1 MTNSNTT
8 STTNARTVRE
18 RLVVVTTKFRTWTGT
33 RAMHAEDYRL
43 GADGEL
49 PPEAVAASYGL
60 KAIINP
66 KVLKPINDVVN
77 KVSGL
82 LDSVGVKFLGGTAL
96 DKSVAKTVLPELKQ
110 FQKEYEE
117 VKADFMSNYDRYVE
131 QWAAENPK
139 FSEQILS
146 AKLDMSALD
155 RKLTATY
162 SAIGIVPVGTS
173 EAEIKEFD
181 DQVSNDLTAEMLNA
195 ISGEAQ
201 RYLRDSFGPGR
212 ESANQRLPKTLI
224 KLQKR
229 LDSLSFLA
237 PGISPLVKT
246 IQIALN
252 RVPTQ
257 GAIGGTAF
265 WILKSTTQFLA
276 DRTLL
281 ASIVRGEVSAES
293 LLADAERSLAQK
305 TAPAAETLVP
315 APAAVPA
322 PAPVVEEVPVA
333 PDLDPSSIE
342 AFFAQPAAE
351 PAARS
356 IFDGCEDVLAVTKEA
371 VESAK
376 EEASADA
383 DALLAFSEIALDHPG
398 VKAPEQEQVE
408 LPWF

>member
-1 MTNSNTT
+1 MTNSTTTT
-8 STTNARTVRE
+8 STTVNNARTVRE

-49 PPEAVAASYGL
+49 PPEEVAASYGL

-82 LDSVGVKFLGGTAL
+82 LDSVGVRFLGGTAL
-96 DKSVAKTVLPELKQ
+96 DKNVAKTVLPELKRLQ
-110 FQKEYEE
+110 TQYEE

-139 FSEQILS
+139 FAEQILS
-146 AKLDMSALD
+146 AKLDLSALD

-181 DQVSNDLTAEMLNA
+181 DQVSNDLTAEMLLS

-201 RYLRDSFGPGR
+201 RYLRESFGPGR

-257 GAIGGTAF
+257 GSIEGTAF
-265 WILKSTTQFLA
+265 WILKSTTQLLA

-281 ASIVRGEVSAES
+281 ASIVRGDVSAEAM
-293 LLADAERSLAQK
+293 LQDAERALAQK
-305 TAPAAETLVP
+305 TTPAAETLVP
-315 APAAVPA
+315 APAVVSASA
-322 PAPVVEEVPVA
+322 PAVEEVPVA
-333 PDLDPSSIE
+333 PDIDPASIE
-342 AFFAQPAAE
+342 AFFAAPAAMPAAQPA
-351 PAARS
+351 S
-356 IFDGCEDVLAVTKEA
+356 Q
-371 VESAK
+371 SAQ

-383 DALLAFSEIALDHPG
+383 DALLVLPEITTAHTE
-398 VKAPEQEQVE
+398 VQAPEQEQVE